1 MSMSPVEIRH
11 VELKRAF
18 RGYRRQAV
26 DSLLDDITQSFE
38 EVWRDRADL
47 RDKVEHLEGELARY
61 RELENLLRTTL
72 MTAERSASEQRE
84 QAQKEADVIVAD
96 ANSTAR
102 TITADAAQERE
113 RLLAEGRRIRALLSS
128 ALTAVEEIDRPAAA
142 A

>member
-61 RELENLLRTTL
+61 RELESLLRTTL

-96 ANSTAR
+96 ANTTAR
-102 TITADAAQERE
+102 TITAGAAEERE
-113 RLLAEGRRIRALLSS
+113 RLLAEARRIRALLSS

>member
-102 TITADAAQERE
+102 TITAGAAQERE
-113 RLLAEGRRIRALLSS
+113 RLLAEARRIRALLSS

>member
-11 VELKRAF
+11 VELTRAF
-18 RGYRRQAV
+18 RGYRRGAV

-102 TITADAAQERE
+102 TITAGAAQERE
-113 RLLAEGRRIRALLSS
+113 RLLAEARRIRALLSS
-128 ALTAVEEIDRPAAA
+128 ALTAVEEIDRPVAAA
-142 A
+142 

>member
-61 RELENLLRTTL
+61 RELESLLRTTL

-102 TITADAAQERE
+102 TITAGAAQERE
-113 RLLAEGRRIRALLSS
+113 RLLAESRRIRALLSS

>member
-102 TITADAAQERE
+102 TITAGAAQERE
-113 RLLAEGRRIRALLSS
+113 RLLAESRRIRALLSS

>member
-72 MTAERSASEQRE
+72 MTAERSASDQRE

-102 TITADAAQERE
+102 TITAGAAQERE
-113 RLLAEGRRIRALLSS
+113 RLLAEARRIRALLSS